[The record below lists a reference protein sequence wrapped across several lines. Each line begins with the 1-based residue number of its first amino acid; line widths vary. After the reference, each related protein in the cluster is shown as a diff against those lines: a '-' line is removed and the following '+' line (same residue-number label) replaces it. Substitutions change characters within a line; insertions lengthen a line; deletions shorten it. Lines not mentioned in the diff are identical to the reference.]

1 MEREVEDVGALVR
14 EAGGPAFV
22 WGISSGAV
30 LALEATNRLTGIKKL
45 ALYEAPF
52 IVDDSRPTTTNDW
65 VRISEAVA
73 AGRRSDAVK
82 LFLKAVGAPG
92 FFIALMRLMPAW
104 AKLKTIRQPL
114 PYDGPIVQNNH
125 RGKQLPASLW

>member
-1 MEREVEDVGALVR
+1 MEREVEDIGGLVS
-14 EAGGPAFV
+14 EAGGTAFV

-30 LALEATNRLTGIKKL
+30 LALEAANRLPGIKKL

-73 AGRRSDAVK
+73 AGRRSGAVK
-82 LFLKAVGAPG
+82 LLLKAAGAPG
-92 FFIALMRLMPAW
+92 FFNDLIALMSALH
-104 AKLKTIRQPL
+104 KLKTVAYAD
-114 PYDGPIVQNNH
+114 PYV
-125 RGKQLPASLW
+125 